1 MLGGLAALTVRVSG
15 GDGSPEI
22 RVLAALLGDTA
33 EAVVL
38 REAVRSPGIL
48 SVANTRAGVLA
59 ALNDRMHD
67 VIVFPM
73 QDQDRLP
80 TAPLIRACLREQPS
94 STVLVLCAAPPSRS
108 GALLAASR
116 AGAQVLVTPTAADI
130 SSALTRATRVSGHDV
145 VPDCETL
152 ASVQP
157 LMLQQLLCAA
167 SRTVAMDGRV
177 RTLAQELHVSTRTLS
192 RHTQR
197 AGFGSPRALLSA
209 ARLLWACALMES
221 TRYDVNAVARKT
233 GFRDVRSL
241 THATSRYAVRLSPP
255 SSAARLPTFQDAL
268 RHIVGSL
275 GGRLAS

>member
-1 MLGGLAALTVRVSG
+1 
-15 GDGSPEI
+15 
-22 RVLAALLGDTA
+22 
-33 EAVVL
+33 VL
-38 REAVRSPGIL
+38 RQAVRPPALL
-48 SVANTRAGVLA
+48 SVANTRTGVLA

-73 QDQDRLP
+73 QDQDLLP
-80 TAPLIRACLREQPS
+80 TAPLIRMCLREQPS

-130 SSALTRATRVSGHDV
+130 SSALTRATRMSGHDV

-167 SRTVAMDGRV
+167 SKAVAIDGRV
-177 RTLAQELHVSTRTLS
+177 RTLAQQLHVSTRTLS

-197 AGFGSPRALLSA
+197 AGFGSPRALLAA
-209 ARLLWACALMES
+209 ARLLWACAFMES
-221 TRYDVNAVARKT
+221 SRYDVNAVARKT
-233 GFRDVRSL
+233 GFKDVRSL
-241 THATSRYAVRLSPP
+241 TYATSRYAVRLSPP
-255 SSAARLPTFQDAL
+255 SSEARLPTFQDAL
-268 RHIVGSL
+268 RQIVGSL

>member
-1 MLGGLAALTVRVSG
+1 MLGGLATLTVRVSG

-38 REAVRSPGIL
+38 RQAVRPPALL

-73 QDQDRLP
+73 QDQDLLP
-80 TAPLIRACLREQPS
+80 TAPLIRMCLREQPS

-130 SSALTRATRVSGHDV
+130 SSALTRATRMSGHDV

-167 SRTVAMDGRV
+167 SKAVAIDGRV
-177 RTLAQELHVSTRTLS
+177 RTLAQQLHVSTRTLS

-197 AGFGSPRALLSA
+197 AGFGSPRALLAA
-209 ARLLWACALMES
+209 ARLLWACAFMES
-221 TRYDVNAVARKT
+221 SRYDVNAVARKT
-233 GFRDVRSL
+233 GFKDVRSL
-241 THATSRYAVRLSPP
+241 TYATSRYAVRLSPP
-255 SSAARLPTFQDAL
+255 STEARLPTFQDAL